1 MRKSGLGNSIFIKTE
16 TTRSLELTASHLHF
30 HMAFKVYHHR
40 IVKKK
45 KRKEKKLHGVILY
58 LGSN

>member
-45 KRKEKKLHGVILY
+45 KKKKLHGVILY
-58 LGSN
+58 RGSN